1 MRALVTFPPA
11 AESPTAADARAT
23 HMSDGLVAMHCSLA
37 PRMASVRL
45 VPVMA
50 EHPVPASRLLQGMVV
65 SRKYTHRVRWSRLP
79 AVVAMFRSCA
89 EAPER
94 MAWDRT
100 E

>member
-1 MRALVTFPPA
+1 MQ
-11 AESPTAADARAT
+11 
-23 HMSDGLVAMHCSLA
+23 CSLV

-45 VPVMA
+45 VPPIA
-50 EHPVPASRLLQGMVV
+50 EHPVPGSRLLQGRAV

-79 AVVAMFRSCA
+79 AVVAIFRICA

-94 MAWDRT
+94 TAWDRT

>member
-1 MRALVTFPPA
+1 
-11 AESPTAADARAT
+11 
-23 HMSDGLVAMHCSLA
+23 MHCSLA